1 MGPVRLDMHVHSHR
15 SPDSTLT
22 VEAIAS
28 GLASVGLNG
37 FALTDHN
44 TVAGH
49 DELAALKA
57 RFPKLVLVPGV
68 EVSTLEG
75 HLLAYGVSE
84 APPRHRP
91 VAETVEWVRD
101 NGGVSVLSHPFRRAH
116 GVGRAVAES
125 VHVNAIETVNG
136 HNSPGAN
143 RRAAEVAKRRG
154 LGPPAGATCTRSST
168 WAAPTR
174 SSRRGRLARTPSFAR
189 YARTPRPRGDS
200 RSRSRSFS
208 VTSGERPSS
217 GCVGGSDRSEPRPL
231 PPSSVLR
238 KGPPPL
244 YRAKVA
250 EWLMRRTADPFP
262 GGSIPSLGFRP
273 SLGARASPLT
283 VRRSFIGTAHPAD
296 PLSVHRTV
304 HAPGN
309 R

>member
-154 LGPPAGATCTRSST
+154 LGAT
-168 WAAPTR
+168 
-174 SSRRGRLARTPSFAR
+174 
-189 YARTPRPRGDS
+189 
-200 RSRSRSFS
+200 
-208 VTSGERPSS
+208 
-217 GCVGGSDRSEPRPL
+217 GGSDVHALFDLGRAYTEFPEGTTGADT
-231 PPSSVLR
+231 VLR
-238 KGPPPL
+238 SIREDTQTAGGQSLTFPEL
-244 YRAKVA
+244 LRY
-250 EWLMRRTADPFP
+250 EWRTTVLRMRR
-262 GGSIPSLGFRP
+262 GFRP
-273 SLGARASPLT
+273 
-283 VRRSFIGTAHPAD
+283 I
-296 PLSVHRTV
+296 
-304 HAPGN
+304 
-309 R
+309 